1 MSHSS
6 PQYAAASSAWLKTY
20 YLSRAAIAAAW
31 VALAF
36 TIGLRN
42 ATIAGVL
49 LVAYP
54 LYDAAANGWDARRS
68 RSAHATAQM
77 LNIAV
82 SLAAAVGIA
91 VALGKGMNT
100 VLIVFGAWASLAGLL
115 QLIAAVR
122 RWKSGG
128 QWAMVLSG
136 GQSALVGGVMIAR
149 ALGPKVPTI
158 ADIAPY
164 AALGAFYFLVSGLWL
179 VVAGTRRSR
188 QAA

>member
-1 MSHSS
+1 MSN
-6 PQYAAASSAWLKTY
+6 ASFENAQASASWLKRY
-20 YLSRAAIAAAW
+20 YLTRAFVAAAW

-36 TIGLRN
+36 TVGLKN
-42 ATIAGVL
+42 PMAAAIL

-54 LYDAAANGWDARRS
+54 LYDAAANWWDARMS
-68 RSAHATAQM
+68 PTGNTSAQM
-77 LNIAV
+77 LNIVV
-82 SLAAAVGIA
+82 STATA
-91 VALGKGMNT
+91 VAIAIALGRGMNT

-136 GQSALVGGVMIAR
+136 GQSALVGGVMIAS

-164 AALGAFYFLVSGLWL
+164 AGLGAFYFLVSGLWL
-179 VVAGTRRSR
+179 VVAGMRRR
-188 QAA
+188 QTV